1 MPILIGVFG
10 NWLIPLFNRA
20 VDLVFPRANN
30 LRFWLLFPSLFL
42 LILRLFIY
50 EVPWGGWTI
59 YPPLSSNSFNK
70 SFDLVIFSLHLAGI
84 SSILRSINFLVSIFL
99 GRTGLRLIRFSLFVW
114 RVSITT
120 FLLLLALP
128 VLAGGITMLLID
140 RNFNSSFFDPSGGGD
155 PILFQHLFWFFGHP
169 EVYILI
175 LPAFGIISNSILIR
189 RNKSRIFGQYGII
202 FAILSIGGLGCVVW
216 AHHIFTV
223 GMDIDTRAYFT
234 AATIIIAVPTG
245 VKIFSWTIS
254 IVGSKVVSILV
265 YWTVGFLFLFT
276 LGGLRGVILSSS
288 SLDVLLHDTYYVVA
302 HFHYVLSIGAVFGV
316 LLGVF
321 IWLPYFWGLG
331 LNLILTKAQF
341 FLMFI
346 GVNIIFFPQHFLGL
360 NGIPRRYIDYWDG
373 YLRFNRIRSFGRFLR
388 IIRAVLGV
396 YVLYEQL
403 IRGRKILFSNSM
415 RKELIYFFP
424 PSVHTNME
432 IVI

>member
-1 MPILIGVFG
+1 LIIISF
-10 NWLIPLFNRA
+10 
-20 VDLVFPRANN
+20 
-30 LRFWLLFPSLFL
+30 SFL

-50 EVPWGGWTI
+50 EGPGGGWTI